1 MKIKRNNKSMT
12 IDVSNGK
19 LQKKFATGGHLY
31 EFGTEDFSLKPT
43 ASNINLSEGTQPTTT
58 TTPNGLHYSN
68 AIDLSVATKGN
79 NSTTP
84 NGLPNGAGSM
94 DLGKGKE
101 TTPSTPSKNISA
113 SNALSGVSGIIQAGV
128 EGYGKN
134 AQINDM
140 STTKTEARD
149 LGSKPTN
156 DSSFQSLNQNVA
168 DTKLMNGVSF
178 SDVRGGSDG
187 QRFMNTL
194 GSTVNGAASGASMG
208 PYGALAGAVI
218 GLGSGV
224 AGWIAGGPKAR
235 REQRRVNNLI
245 NHANEEYT
253 TNAANQVYNIQ
264 NQTMAN
270 QGRNY
275 FAQGGHLF
283 EDGGKA
289 KHVVLQTDYTKPV
302 IDNYGRVVYP
312 FSSGVVVNDK
322 SSGLKPEIGKSG
334 FVEHDVN
341 QTLSGIQFDK
351 NGNVVKN
358 TYKISP
364 SVNDDTRIPITSSP
378 SVLPNGERRKEPYE
392 PTDEQQYYRHK
403 VTADDV
409 DSQDKQMAAGLA
421 LASIPFGGWAA
432 AALNVPQALYTWK
445 HRDETSGI
453 NQFLDYASVIPGM
466 KFAQALNLSKNPA
479 MIRSA
484 RLAARVTQKAHP
496 SDMVIRNKQF
506 AAPVAA
512 LQMVHKTGDAQN
524 VLTYPPLVK
533 DWFNRQLIDTRF
545 DNYLDSSVKPLILNK
560 FAEGGHMFAGGTGLP
575 SYPYLSVPQR
585 QWSYSTPHVD
595 YAGRIS
601 SFNPYNT
608 GLVDPETGAY
618 QLKPVVIKAK
628 PEPMAARISANAKE
642 EKKAAEQARLEAE
655 EVARVKKNHPMT
667 DSDYDQSS
675 IFNQPTQHPYLYSI
689 AHDGGYSPSQ
699 TWQFAKYGM
708 AAALAAPAAIAGAGA
723 IGAAGGIGNV
733 LNAPTIIGGRIASA
747 AGLPAYYGSTA
758 VDAAFA
764 AHGANTLKDLAVKKY
779 NGQSLDAN
787 DYANAALAGL
797 EMAPAAPAIVNGM
810 KMIKV
815 PRYLSTDPEY
825 ALAAQTPSGQTMYIK
840 PNEYRMLDEAK
851 PGNEAPPEG
860 DGTLASTLKKVKGK
874 TSGLFKREKDPD
886 DDMLRPESSM
896 LGHYLKK
903 TAGGLAN
910 AYGKLTDF
918 TPTRLPY
925 INAKRVINTNMN
937 TYLDNDRYYLKEI
950 QNENPVDLSNASRFA
965 KMEYE
970 DAQTMYNAGVRWD
983 DTKGTYDIAK
993 TASDASEQS
1002 ATPEVSPDVAKKY
1015 ADLLN
1020 HRFDFS
1026 LKQVSSGDSKSNFME
1041 GFKPGVGKAGQWNPQ
1056 KKYANPN
1063 DDYESFMRSY
1073 LPGYR
1078 KFISIEDPYTQKPLL
1093 SAGKVML
1100 SGHPIDQFMWK
1111 HPYLTRLPIGLVAA
1125 TAVNGLNNRITN
1137 GGWFNTDPNQFETP
1151 GVFADKSNASNR
1163 VRKITELASVLG
1175 PNWIRGIGYPLIA
1188 ATGIYDKVAPTPFS
1202 INQPSI
1208 YKTFDNWNV
1217 RHNEDQSYPEK
1228 NYFQYLDSAKAHNF
1242 QEPYPLILLNDSTPM
1257 VNKQIIDQDEEM
1269 NAYKYTGRDS
1279 TAQDTL
1285 NQ

>member
-43 ASNINLSEGTQPTTT
+43 SSNINLSEGTQPTTT

-178 SDVRGGSDG
+178 RDVRGGSDG

-224 AGWIAGGPKAR
+224 AGWIAGGSKAR

-275 FAQGGHLF
+275 FAQGGH
-283 EDGGKA
+283 
-289 KHVVLQTDYTKPV
+289 
-302 IDNYGRVVYP
+302 
-312 FSSGVVVNDK
+312 
-322 SSGLKPEIGKSG
+322 
-334 FVEHDVN
+334 
-341 QTLSGIQFDK
+341 
-351 NGNVVKN
+351 
-358 TYKISP
+358 
-364 SVNDDTRIPITSSP
+364 
-378 SVLPNGERRKEPYE
+378 
-392 PTDEQQYYRHK
+392 
-403 VTADDV
+403 
-409 DSQDKQMAAGLA
+409 
-421 LASIPFGGWAA
+421 
-432 AALNVPQALYTWK
+432 
-445 HRDETSGI
+445 
-453 NQFLDYASVIPGM
+453 
-466 KFAQALNLSKNPA
+466 
-479 MIRSA
+479 
-484 RLAARVTQKAHP
+484 
-496 SDMVIRNKQF
+496 
-506 AAPVAA
+506 
-512 LQMVHKTGDAQN
+512 
-524 VLTYPPLVK
+524 
-533 DWFNRQLIDTRF
+533 
-545 DNYLDSSVKPLILNK
+545 
-560 FAEGGHMFAGGTGLP
+560 MFAGGTGLP

-585 QWSYSTPHVD
+585 QWSYSTPYVD

-689 AHDGGYSPSQ
+689 AHEGGYSPSQ
-699 TWQFAKYGM
+699 TWQSAKEGM

-937 TYLDNDRYYLKEI
+937 TYLDSDRCYLKKI
-950 QNENPVDLSNASRFA
+950 QNKEPVDLS
-965 KMEYE
+965 KMSLFDKMTYE

-1002 ATPEVSPDVAKKY
+1002 ATPKVSPDVAKKY

-1063 DDYESFMRSY
+1063 DDYESFMRSH
-1073 LPGYR
+1073 LPGYL
-1078 KFISIEDPYTQKPLL
+1078 KYISIEDPYTYEPLY

-1111 HPYLTRLPIGLVAA
+1111 HPYLTRLPIGLVAGA
-1125 TAVNGLNNRITN
+1125 AVNGLNNRITN

-1163 VRKITELASVLG
+1163 VRQITEFASVLG

-1242 QEPYPLILLNDSTPM
+1242 QEPYPLTLLNDSTPM
-1257 VNKQIIDQDEEM
+1257 VNPQIIDQDEEM
-1269 NAYKYTGRDS
+1269 NAYKYTGTENDS

>member
-1 MKIKRNNKSMT
+1 MASVFNYRNDANGELYNEVKHNIDNVGIFNVDMKKPDSYFINRLPSNASGAIYNHRRYDGYGNDAASFYDPVEN
-12 IDVSNGK
+12 IVINDVSKQKDKRFDNGDYYDRAIPHE
-19 LQKKFATGGHLY
+19 LGHTMDPY
-31 EFGTEDFSLKPT
+31 F
-43 ASNINLSEGTQPTTT
+43 
-58 TTPNGLHYSN
+58 
-68 AIDLSVATKGN
+68 DLSHAQYF
-79 NSTTP
+79 
-84 NGLPNGAGSM
+84 
-94 DLGKGKE
+94 
-101 TTPSTPSKNISA
+101 SKDIF
-113 SNALSGVSGIIQAGV
+113 GHKYI
-128 EGYGKN
+128 
-134 AQINDM
+134 D
-140 STTKTEARD
+140 D
-149 LGSKPTN
+149 
-156 DSSFQSLNQNVA
+156 
-168 DTKLMNGVSF
+168 GVSF
-178 SDVRGGSDG
+178 DNNRHSYQQLYDAHKSNPFINFEHENYAHENYADIHALRYNLYRFGIKDIANGDVITKSDLSKYKKIISKLPV
-187 QRFMNTL
+187 
-194 GSTVNGAASGASMG
+194 G
-208 PYGALAGAVI
+208 PRNAFSRIFSVFDDAVI
-218 GLGSGV
+218 
-224 AGWIAGGPKAR
+224 
-235 REQRRVNNLI
+235 VNMLNKRAS
-245 NHANEEYT
+245 N
-253 TNAANQVYNIQ
+253 
-264 NQTMAN
+264 
-270 QGRNY
+270 
-275 FAQGGHLF
+275 
-283 EDGGKA
+283 
-289 KHVVLQTDYTKPV
+289 
-302 IDNYGRVVYP
+302 
-312 FSSGVVVNDK
+312 
-322 SSGLKPEIGKSG
+322 
-334 FVEHDVN
+334 
-341 QTLSGIQFDK
+341 
-351 NGNVVKN
+351 N
-358 TYKISP
+358 T
-364 SVNDDTRIPITSSP
+364 
-378 SVLPNGERRKEPYE
+378 
-392 PTDEQQYYRHK
+392 
-403 VTADDV
+403 
-409 DSQDKQMAAGLA
+409 
-421 LASIPFGGWAA
+421 
-432 AALNVPQALYTWK
+432 
-445 HRDETSGI
+445 
-453 NQFLDYASVIPGM
+453 
-466 KFAQALNLSKNPA
+466 
-479 MIRSA
+479 
-484 RLAARVTQKAHP
+484 
-496 SDMVIRNKQF
+496 NKQSI
-506 AAPVAA
+506 V
-512 LQMVHKTGDAQN
+512 KKN
-524 VLTYPPLVK
+524 V
-533 DWFNRQLIDTRF
+533 
-545 DNYLDSSVKPLILNK
+545 
-560 FAEGGHMFAGGTGLP
+560 FAEGGHIFKNGGTGLP

-655 EVARVKKNHPMT
+655 EVARVKKNHPMA
-667 DSDYDQSS
+667 DSDYDKSS

-689 AHDGGYSPSQ
+689 AHEGGYSPSQ
-699 TWQFAKYGM
+699 TWQSAKEGM

-950 QNENPVDLSNASRFA
+950 QNNTVDLSNASLFD
-965 KMEYE
+965 KMTYE
-970 DAQTMYNAGVRWD
+970 DAQKMYNAGVRWD

-1078 KFISIEDPYTQKPLL
+1078 KFISIEDPYTHKPLL

-1100 SGHPIDQFMWK
+1100 SDHPIDQFMWK
-1111 HPYLTRLPIGLVAA
+1111 HPYLTRLPIGLVAG

-1163 VRKITELASVLG
+1163 VRQITELASVLG

-1242 QEPYPLILLNDSTPM
+1242 QEPYTLTLLNDSTPM
-1257 VNKQIIDQDEEM
+1257 VNPQIIDQNEEM
-1269 NAYKYTGRDS
+1269 NAYKYTGTEKDS

>member
-43 ASNINLSEGTQPTTT
+43 SSNINLSEGTQPTTT

-113 SNALSGVSGIIQAGV
+113 SNALSGVSGIMQAGV

-178 SDVRGGSDG
+178 RDVRGGSDG

-224 AGWIAGGPKAR
+224 AGWIAGGSKAR

-275 FAQGGHLF
+275 FAQ
-283 EDGGKA
+283 
-289 KHVVLQTDYTKPV
+289 
-302 IDNYGRVVYP
+302 
-312 FSSGVVVNDK
+312 
-322 SSGLKPEIGKSG
+322 
-334 FVEHDVN
+334 
-341 QTLSGIQFDK
+341 
-351 NGNVVKN
+351 
-358 TYKISP
+358 
-364 SVNDDTRIPITSSP
+364 
-378 SVLPNGERRKEPYE
+378 
-392 PTDEQQYYRHK
+392 
-403 VTADDV
+403 
-409 DSQDKQMAAGLA
+409 
-421 LASIPFGGWAA
+421 
-432 AALNVPQALYTWK
+432 
-445 HRDETSGI
+445 
-453 NQFLDYASVIPGM
+453 
-466 KFAQALNLSKNPA
+466 
-479 MIRSA
+479 
-484 RLAARVTQKAHP
+484 
-496 SDMVIRNKQF
+496 
-506 AAPVAA
+506 
-512 LQMVHKTGDAQN
+512 
-524 VLTYPPLVK
+524 
-533 DWFNRQLIDTRF
+533 
-545 DNYLDSSVKPLILNK
+545 
-560 FAEGGHMFAGGTGLP
+560 GGHMFAGGTGLP

-628 PEPMAARISANAKE
+628 PEPMAARISANAQE

-699 TWQFAKYGM
+699 NWQGAKYGM

-764 AHGANTLKDLAVKKY
+764 AHGANALKDLAVKKY
-779 NGQSLDAN
+779 NGQSLNAN

-810 KMIKV
+810 RMMKV
-815 PRYLSTDPEY
+815 PRYLSTDPDY
-825 ALAAQTPSGQTMYIK
+825 ALAAQTPSGQTVYVK
-840 PNEYRMLDEAK
+840 PEQLSNFSQMNFGKNILGGLSSKKKAIGKAIRFEENDIHGDVNDKDLDQPTLAGDADSQINQSNQPLFTNLKNEYGAPARRFLHKAFIEWPNRTLLGNAAGFYDHHVIIPKFRGFENQLQYDLGKHPEYFTLNLNGESIPLKKYLDDNDISLVDKTWDDIKSLLKQGASADAEKADAAAEGAKDGEKAAEAANQKVFISTPTNEQNTNFDIDDLGKADKLTSEDVLRYKKGSEPTDYYRNLAVYNSDMK
-851 PGNEAPPEG
+851 PYNYGLN
-860 DGTLASTLKKVKGK
+860 ASTLGKGARLIQPAIESAAINYALNGGIDTPMSSKK
-874 TSGLFKREKDPD
+874 TSFYNTFLEAYPLLRNVGLPIFRLNPYTYLLDAGVAASLAYNKYHQSEEPAVSATAKSLKDLDYQGMDTTYTAPAKADDNSASANADSSDTDQMEKDG
-886 DDMLRPESSM
+886 S
-896 LGHYLKK
+896 
-903 TAGGLAN
+903 GL
-910 AYGKLTDF
+910 
-918 TPTRLPY
+918 
-925 INAKRVINTNMN
+925 
-937 TYLDNDRYYLKEI
+937 
-950 QNENPVDLSNASRFA
+950 
-965 KMEYE
+965 
-970 DAQTMYNAGVRWD
+970 
-983 DTKGTYDIAK
+983 
-993 TASDASEQS
+993 
-1002 ATPEVSPDVAKKY
+1002 
-1015 ADLLN
+1015 
-1020 HRFDFS
+1020 
-1026 LKQVSSGDSKSNFME
+1026 
-1041 GFKPGVGKAGQWNPQ
+1041 
-1056 KKYANPN
+1056 
-1063 DDYESFMRSY
+1063 
-1073 LPGYR
+1073 
-1078 KFISIEDPYTQKPLL
+1078 
-1093 SAGKVML
+1093 
-1100 SGHPIDQFMWK
+1100 
-1111 HPYLTRLPIGLVAA
+1111 
-1125 TAVNGLNNRITN
+1125 
-1137 GGWFNTDPNQFETP
+1137 
-1151 GVFADKSNASNR
+1151 
-1163 VRKITELASVLG
+1163 
-1175 PNWIRGIGYPLIA
+1175 
-1188 ATGIYDKVAPTPFS
+1188 
-1202 INQPSI
+1202 
-1208 YKTFDNWNV
+1208 
-1217 RHNEDQSYPEK
+1217 
-1228 NYFQYLDSAKAHNF
+1228 
-1242 QEPYPLILLNDSTPM
+1242 
-1257 VNKQIIDQDEEM
+1257 
-1269 NAYKYTGRDS
+1269 
-1279 TAQDTL
+1279 
-1285 NQ
+1285 

>member
-1 MKIKRNNKSMT
+1 MLELNPYKEHDSKMAENYAELMELRARLHEANIFDSSDPNAVFDLDKLNKFKEFLKQKNQDNDFLRNHKDSQI
-12 IDVSNGK
+12 IDAVN
-19 LQKKFATGGHLY
+19 
-31 EFGTEDFSLKPT
+31 
-43 ASNINLSEGTQPTTT
+43 NIAYND
-58 TTPNGLHYSN
+58 N
-68 AIDLSVATKGN
+68 GN
-79 NSTTP
+79 N
-84 NGLPNGAGSM
+84 G
-94 DLGKGKE
+94 
-101 TTPSTPSKNISA
+101 
-113 SNALSGVSGIIQAGV
+113 
-128 EGYGKN
+128 
-134 AQINDM
+134 
-140 STTKTEARD
+140 
-149 LGSKPTN
+149 
-156 DSSFQSLNQNVA
+156 NQNV
-168 DTKLMNGVSF
+168 F
-178 SDVRGGSDG
+178 
-187 QRFMNTL
+187 
-194 GSTVNGAASGASMG
+194 
-208 PYGALAGAVI
+208 
-218 GLGSGV
+218 
-224 AGWIAGGPKAR
+224 
-235 REQRRVNNLI
+235 
-245 NHANEEYT
+245 AN
-253 TNAANQVYNIQ
+253 
-264 NQTMAN
+264 
-270 QGRNY
+270 
-275 FAQGGHLF
+275 GGHLF
-283 EDGGKA
+283 STGGKYN
-289 KHVVLQTDYTKPV
+289 TWWNP
-302 IDNYGRVVYP
+302 
-312 FSSGVVVNDK
+312 ND
-322 SSGLKPEIGKSG
+322 
-334 FVEHDVN
+334 FN
-341 QTLSGIQFDK
+341 F
-351 NGNVVKN
+351 
-358 TYKISP
+358 
-364 SVNDDTRIPITSSP
+364 
-378 SVLPNGERRKEPYE
+378 
-392 PTDEQQYYRHK
+392 
-403 VTADDV
+403 
-409 DSQDKQMAAGLA
+409 
-421 LASIPFGGWAA
+421 
-432 AALNVPQALYTWK
+432 
-445 HRDETSGI
+445 
-453 NQFLDYASVIPGM
+453 
-466 KFAQALNLSKNPA
+466 ALNLK
-479 MIRSA
+479 
-484 RLAARVTQKAHP
+484 P
-496 SDMVIRNKQF
+496 S
-506 AAPVAA
+506 
-512 LQMVHKTGDAQN
+512 TAQSDKVDN
-524 VLTYPPLVK
+524 M
-533 DWFNRQLIDTRF
+533 LI
-545 DNYLDSSVKPLILNK
+545 NYLDSHYKQLSKLVRDNNMSSVGLGKYVISKLGLSRRFLNGAINACAWRIFQYPDDVSYKPSKNATMIPINKPGLEYDDLSPNASYYIAQTLPGSRVRFVQYVVKPKPLVIKSEPELVEPHQLTEPSKKVLDRTTQQWVDVPASWNYGDPYPQGMIHPVGLATSPQPDSTVKWKPTPNKVDDNSGIRFDTVNQEYFDKNNKIVGRDINNNTETLVSKPTTPKYQFKSYQDVLNNKPDELANK
-560 FAEGGHMFAGGTGLP
+560 FAEGGHIFKNGGTGLP

-655 EVARVKKNHPMT
+655 EVARVKKNHPMA
-667 DSDYDQSS
+667 DSDYDKSS

-689 AHDGGYSPSQ
+689 AHEGGYSPSQ
-699 TWQFAKYGM
+699 TWQSAKEGM

-950 QNENPVDLSNASRFA
+950 QNNEPVDLSNASLFD
-965 KMEYE
+965 KMTYE
-970 DAQTMYNAGVRWD
+970 DAQKMYNAGVRWD

-1063 DDYESFMRSY
+1063 DDYESFMRSN

-1078 KFISIEDPYTQKPLL
+1078 KFISIEDPYTKKPLL

-1100 SGHPIDQFMWK
+1100 SDHPIDQFMWK
-1111 HPYLTRLPIGLVAA
+1111 HPYLTRLPIGLVAG

-1163 VRKITELASVLG
+1163 VRQITELASVLG

-1242 QEPYPLILLNDSTPM
+1242 QEPYPLTLLNDSTPM
-1257 VNKQIIDQDEEM
+1257 VNPQIIDQDEEM
-1269 NAYKYTGRDS
+1269 NAYKYTGTEKDS